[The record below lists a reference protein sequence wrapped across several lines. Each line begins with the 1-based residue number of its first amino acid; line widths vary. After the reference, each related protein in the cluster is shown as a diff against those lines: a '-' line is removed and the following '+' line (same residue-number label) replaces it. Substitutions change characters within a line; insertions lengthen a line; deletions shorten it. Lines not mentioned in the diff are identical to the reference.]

1 MLRILIATLFLTV
14 SAGSAV
20 AQSDFPSR
28 SIRMVVPYPPGGFTD
43 LLARTIGQKMS
54 QSLGQP
60 IVVDNRGG
68 GGSTIGTDIVAKA
81 APDGYTLL
89 LAAVDLAINESLYK
103 SLPYSAE
110 NDFTPVALVA
120 HSPMVLVANAGSG
133 ISSVQE
139 LIEQAKAQ
147 PGRIN
152 YASGGNG
159 TGAHLAM
166 EQFKTRAGVD
176 LTHIPYKGNGPAT
189 TAILGGEVSVMFLQ
203 MAIAAPHIEA
213 GKLTALALS
222 GAERSDAMPDVP
234 TLSETVLPGFDV
246 TPWFGVLA
254 PAGTPEPIVQ
264 RLNTAIVDALNEPD
278 VKEMLTRQGAKPAS
292 SSPQNFAQFIRSEI
306 PRWAAVVE
314 ASGARVD

>member
-213 GKLTALALS
+213 GKLTALALP

>member
-110 NDFTPVALVA
+110 NDFTPVALAA

>member
-1 MLRILIATLFLTV
+1 
-14 SAGSAV
+14 
-20 AQSDFPSR
+20 
-28 SIRMVVPYPPGGFTD
+28 
-43 LLARTIGQKMS
+43 
-54 QSLGQP
+54 
-60 IVVDNRGG
+60 
-68 GGSTIGTDIVAKA
+68 
-81 APDGYTLL
+81 
-89 LAAVDLAINESLYK
+89 
-103 SLPYSAE
+103 
-110 NDFTPVALVA
+110 
-120 HSPMVLVANAGSG
+120 G

-292 SSPQNFAQFIRSEI
+292 S
-306 PRWAAVVE
+306 
-314 ASGARVD
+314 